1 MNDQANTIYQA
12 IKEERMQKINSIYSL
27 MSEEIDLPSRGEF
40 YPNGSST
47 VKIRPM
53 TAREEDLLSNERL
66 LKNGKAF
73 DELIKAC
80 VIDWNGIEYDNLII
94 GDKNA
99 ILMAIRII
107 SLGDE
112 YDVMFL
118 CPKCNAKMEDTISL
132 KGDLKY
138 KFLSEEPIISGKNE
152 FDWVSPK
159 GIKFKLRILTSKDQ
173 DNISSEN
180 KKRKQMYKANYK
192 ESPTIDVLMK
202 SIVSIEDMISYNDI
216 LDTLNTMPTSELRAL
231 TRYIRDLSPDYDLS
245 YNYTCSEC
253 DETSSLMIPINVS
266 FFWPEGRS
274 ASE

>member
-12 IKEERMQKINSIYSL
+12 IKEERMQKINSVYSL

-40 YPNGSST
+40 YPNGTST

-53 TAREEDLLSNERL
+53 TAKEEDLLSNERL
-66 LKNGKAF
+66 LKSGKAF
-73 DELIKAC
+73 DQLIKAC

-99 ILMAIRII
+99 ILMAIRVI
-107 SLGDE
+107 SLGEE

-118 CPKCNAKMEDTISL
+118 CPKCNAKTENTISL

-138 KFLSEEPIISGKNE
+138 KFLSEEPLQAGKNE
-152 FDWVSPK
+152 FGWTSPR
-159 GIKFKLRILTSKDQ
+159 GVKFKVKILTSKDQ
-173 DNISSEN
+173 DNIVDEN

-192 ESPTIDVLMK
+192 ESPTTDALMK
-202 SIVSIEDMISYNDI
+202 SIISIEDMISYNDI
-216 LDTLNTMPTSELRAL
+216 LDTLNIMPTSELRAL
-231 TRYIRDLSPDYDLS
+231 TRFIKDLSPDYDLS
-245 YNYTCSEC
+245 YNYTCPEC
-253 DETSSLMIPINVS
+253 DEMSTLIIPINVN
-266 FFWPEGRS
+266 FFWPEGGS